1 MENGNGNNL
10 AINAAQWSLAGKTL
24 VNGGTKGIGYNSI
37 KIMQIRGDR
46 PVHTCARKDADLH
59 KCLREW
65 QAKGFRVNNAGT
77 GFVKPMAL
85 ITPEEYKFIMSTNV
99 DSTFHMSQLAY
110 PLLKDSGGGAVV
122 DNSSLAGILGI
133 DNFSIYGT
141 AKAASGEPDDEEH
154 GLRVG
159 D

>member
-1 MENGNGNNL
+1 M
-10 AINAAQWSLAGKTL
+10 
-24 VNGGTKGIGYNSI
+24 
-37 KIMQIRGDR
+37 
-46 PVHTCARKDADLH
+46 
-59 KCLREW
+59 REW
-65 QAKGFRVNNAGT
+65 QAKGFRVTGSTCDVSSPGGPREVHGGSELVVWWKTRYPCELAISIKSQMHAIAHLIEWLLFDQVNNAGT

-141 AKAASGEPDDEEH
+141 TN
-154 GLRVG
+154 G
-159 D
+159 DNHD

>member
-1 MENGNGNNL
+1 MAEVS
-10 AINAAQWSLAGKTL
+10 SLFGGKL
-24 VNGGTKGIGYNSI
+24 DI
-37 KIMQIRGDR
+37 
-46 PVHTCARKDADLH
+46 L
-59 KCLREW
+59 
-65 QAKGFRVNNAGT
+65 VNNAGT

-141 AKAASGEPDDEEH
+141 AK
-154 GLRVG
+154 G
-159 D
+159 DNHDLNIRR